1 MRVVVFSEADPRHI
15 HQLIRRIRLEVPEAR
30 VVGVLSERKPGKTFP
45 RRVSGLLRRLRHW
58 AFVEYAAAKS
68 ARTGAAAI
76 AELGHALLRFIHGGG
91 PVPTRGP
98 ADSQGCVFRSTTDY
112 HCDES
117 LAFVRGLRPDL
128 GVVYGTGILKACL
141 FSIPRHGSINIH
153 KRKLPDYRGGG
164 PVGLWELLDQ
174 QPEIGVTVHQVV
186 EQLDAGD
193 VVKATTVPIH
203 PFDNLTSLA
212 LKAHVVANDLL
223 VAAVRDYASGTVRSK
238 AQEGIGR
245 MFKAPSPA
253 LAARYE
259 KELARRRPG
268 FRPVSTRPL
277 WKLVLKTLI
286 GLPTVTLRNWN
297 RRRRRS
303 FPINILFHHLV
314 SDRAHRMGISTEY
327 FHRHVRFLQRH
338 YQVVSLHDAIE
349 MMRANRVERPTVVL
363 TFDDGYEDNFINLR
377 AVAEETGVPVT
388 MFVSTGYVDQQLG
401 FKHDTDRGIHGLAAL
416 SWEQLRQM
424 QRQGF
429 EIGSHTRSHFDCG
442 SADLAALRHEIVGAK
457 DDLEAR
463 LMQPVEF
470 FSFPYGLPKNMSA
483 EAVEIASVTYAHI
496 CSAFGGNNPPS
507 AGRSPK
513 HLKRWSHPGHLWDL
527 ELQLQEVLEPE
538 PDFDIREPFP
548 AAVRNQV
555 A

>member
-1 MRVVVFSEADPRHI
+1 M
-15 HQLIRRIRLEVPEAR
+15 
-30 VVGVLSERKPGKTFP
+30 T
-45 RRVSGLLRRLRHW
+45 
-58 AFVEYAAAKS
+58 
-68 ARTGAAAI
+68 
-76 AELGHALLRFIHGGG
+76 ELGHALLRFVHGGG
-91 PVPTRGP
+91 PVPTRRP
-98 ADSQGCVFRSTTDY
+98 ADSQDCVFRGTTDY

-117 LAFVRGLRPDL
+117 LEFVRGLKPDL
-128 GVVYGTGILKACL
+128 GVVYGTRILKACL

-153 KRKLPDYRGGG
+153 KRRLPDYRGGG
-164 PVGLWELLDQ
+164 PVGLWEMLDH

-193 VVKATTVPIH
+193 VVKATTIPIH
-203 PFDNLTSLA
+203 PFDNLRSLE
-212 LKAHVVANDLL
+212 LKAHVVANHLL
-223 VAAVRDYASGTVRSK
+223 VAAVRDYANGTVQAK
-238 AQEGIGR
+238 AQGGMGR

-253 LAARYE
+253 QMARYE

-268 FRPVSTRPL
+268 FRPVSSRPL

-314 SDRAHRMGISTEY
+314 SDRAHRMGVSTEC
-327 FHRHVRFLQRH
+327 FLRHVRFLQKH

-349 MMRANRVERPTVVL
+349 MMRANRVARPTVVL

-377 AVAEETGVPVT
+377 AVVEETGVPVT
-388 MFVSTGYVDQQLG
+388 MFVSTGYVGQQRG

-429 EIGSHTRSHFDCG
+429 EIGSHTRCHFDCG
-442 SADLAALRHEIVGAK
+442 SDDIAALRHETVGAK
-457 DDLEAR
+457 DLEAR

-470 FSFPYGLPKNMSA
+470 FSFPYGLPKNMSS
-483 EAVEIASVTYAHI
+483 EAVEIASATYAHI
-496 CSAFGGNNPPS
+496 CSAFGGTNPPA
-507 AGRSPK
+507 AGAPK

-538 PDFDIREPFP
+538 PDFEIREPLR
-548 AAVRNQV
+548 AAVGNQV